1 MPGALNT
8 AGVKLGAMCIAA
20 AAAAGAATWT
30 SAAQPSST
38 SAPRASHVSAKTDA
52 RSGDSDGKNPIVCVG
67 ADAVFRVPKRGG
79 DCATGDQRL
88 VLAPPDHKAKD
99 LGCIGCDPWGP
110 KAARQD
116 ERLTDIERRID
127 ALEHASRFEVI
138 DRRGR
143 VIFSVAPGR
152 VLLFNSDEQPVVGI
166 LAMQRGGVI
175 KGQSAD
181 AARVVSIGAGGASG
195 GLRIE
200 EAGNVRVDLGR
211 QPAGNYALRLPHG
224 KGQLAGIGESR
235 AGSGVLLIGDAEGRL
250 RASMQ
255 TVDGKGA
262 IGVFDAG
269 GAAVLSM
276 TEGKTGG
283 LLAIGDKTGEG
294 MVKMG
299 VNNGRYGVVLAGPR
313 AGFPLV
319 PTSGLPGSY
328 FLGCAGGD
336 GCRP

>member
-1 MPGALNT
+1 MPKPCAVGSMQLGALC
-8 AGVKLGAMCIAA
+8 MAA
-20 AAAAGAATWT
+20 AALAGAATWT
-30 SAAQPSST
+30 PAAQPSSM
-38 SAPRASHVSAKTDA
+38 SAPRASHASSKADV
-52 RSGDSDGKNPIVCVG
+52 RSGDADGKNPVVCVG
-67 ADAVFRVPKRGG
+67 ADAVFRVPKHGD

-99 LGCIGCDPWGP
+99 LGCIGCDPWESKPDG
-110 KAARQD
+110 RD
-116 ERLTDIERRID
+116 ERLTDIERRLD
-127 ALEHASRFEVI
+127 ALEHAARFEVI
-138 DRRGR
+138 DQRGR

-152 VLLFNSDEQPVVGI
+152 ALLFNADDAPVVGI
-166 LAMQRGGVI
+166 LAMPRGGVI

-200 EAGNVRVDLGR
+200 EAGDVRVDLGR
-211 QPAGNYALRLPHG
+211 QAGGNYALRLPRG
-224 KGQLAGIGESR
+224 TGQLAGIGESR
-235 AGSGVLLIGDAEGRL
+235 AGSGVLLIGDSEGRL
-250 RASMQ
+250 RAAMQ

-262 IGVFDAG
+262 LGVFDTG

-319 PTSGLPGSY
+319 PKSGLPGSY
-328 FLGCAGGD
+328 FLGCAGGA
-336 GCRP
+336 GCAP